1 MNRHTSLTCGI
12 LAIASF
18 SMEVTSL
25 SGTRIAELDQHEL
38 DRMVDSGH
46 GRIADLKQLL
56 ATQLGYSRF
65 RQRIFSEDAELQD
78 DMPLRPIPSVQLV
91 LLDFSSLNDITEDAL
106 FLACFEN
113 EAGEVESLLQSPLDP
128 NRCTCNFNSESRE
141 MPEELEHSRTDL
153 AFLLDPEAQQYEW
166 DILTEAAYLGHL
178 EVLQLLLEA
187 ANDKDA
193 SKAGRGRD
201 YGLLAASYKGH
212 WKVVR
217 LLLEAGVDRN
227 TRTFI
232 GATALMVAAENGHVE
247 VVRLLLGAG
256 ADKDAARKDGTTALH
271 MAAEDGELEVVRL
284 LLEAGADKD
293 ATKKGGATALLMA
306 AYYGRVEVVRLLL
319 EAGADKDA
327 ARTDGATSLLVA
339 SENGNLEV
347 IRLLLAAGAH

>member
-1 MNRHTSLTCGI
+1 MAESLWKNRALIPVADHVGVPSFVMSCSYMFMMQRDSRCMNRHTSLTCGI

-65 RQRIFSEDAELQD
+65 RQRIFSEDAELQ
-78 DMPLRPIPSVQLV
+78 
-91 LLDFSSLNDITEDAL
+91 
-106 FLACFEN
+106 
-113 EAGEVESLLQSPLDP
+113 
-128 NRCTCNFNSESRE
+128 
-141 MPEELEHSRTDL
+141 ELEHSRTDL

-339 SENGNLEV
+339 SENGLSIHSVASRSVE
-347 IRLLLAAGAH
+347 AHHTAHVLSYSGSTHYLCTYLPGR